1 MMLDIKRGT
10 KETQRGMKEY
20 FRFFKIPF
28 ILIGILAII
37 TMIVGVGSSINSITT
52 SNNSQSANTERTT
65 TERVFDYADVL
76 SDKEEDALREQIKE
90 SEAITKCDIV
100 IVTLNESLVD
110 YAASYEHIIGPVPT
124 EKCVMV
130 YADNFYDEH
139 RFGYNKPYGDGVL
152 FLDNWYRE
160 SDGGVYSWMCTT
172 GKVENKYSSSM
183 INYIMNESLEDVE
196 DNPYRAYSK
205 FIKLFVEDMTISSSS
220 SSLANQLSIRHM
232 LIFSVV
238 ITTLFFAIN
247 WSGKKGKKTVT
258 NLTYVNGG
266 NPTLKRKEDRFI
278 NKTVTKTKIESSSSS
293 SGGGGHH
300 RSSGGHSHGGGGH
313 RR

>member
-1 MMLDIKRGT
+1 
-10 KETQRGMKEY
+10 MKEY
-20 FRFFKIPF
+20 FRYFKVPF

-37 TMIVGVGSSINSITT
+37 TISVGVGSTITSITT
-52 SNNSQSANTERTT
+52 SDNSQSANTERTT
-65 TERVFDYADVL
+65 TERVFDYADIL
-76 SDKEEDALREQIKE
+76 SNEEENLLREQIKE

-139 RFGYNKPYGDGVL
+139 RFGYNEPYGDGVL

-172 GKVENKYSSSM
+172 GKVEDRYSSSM
-183 INYIMNESLEDVE
+183 IDNIMYESLENVE

-205 FIKLFVEDMTISSSS
+205 FIKLFVEDMTTSSGSSSI
-220 SSLANQLSIRHM
+220 AYKLSVQHM
-232 LIFSVV
+232 LVFSVV
-238 ITTLFFAIN
+238 IAALFFAIN

-278 NKTVTKTKIESSSSS
+278 NKTVTKTKIESNSGSGGR

-300 RSSGGHSHGGGGH
+300 RSSSGRSHGGGGH